1 MSWEEYQGRILR
13 RNPELMEV
21 DGKMRISHREFFRQI
36 KMAFEAGAENSKTT
50 ERPLM
55 RVPDFFRNLFGG

>member
-1 MSWEEYQGRILR
+1 
-13 RNPELMEV
+13 MEV

-55 RVPDFFRNLFGG
+55 RVPDFFRNLFGD